1 MKISKIA
8 CAVAAAS
15 LTLSGVAFAQG
26 GPNPPDDGR
35 PGNSLRP
42 AQPDLNR
49 DRRPDTRSDRRDDR
63 RDDRGAVHRGDRN
76 DNRYDRHDEGR
87 GAGLE
92 HRFYRGGRLP
102 PEYRGRQY
110 VVDDWRGHHL
120 KQPPRGYQWVQ
131 VGGDYVLVAVAT
143 GIILS
148 VLLNQ

>member
-1 MKISKIA
+1 MQIRKIV

-15 LTLSGVAFAQG
+15 LTFGGTAFAQG

-35 PGNSLRP
+35 PGNSMRQV
-42 AQPDLNR
+42 QPDANR
-49 DRRPDTRSDRRDDR
+49 DRRPATRN
-63 RDDRGAVHRGDRN
+63 DRN
-76 DNRYDRHDEGR
+76 EAYRNDRHEESR
-87 GAGLE
+87 GAGPE
-92 HRFYRGGRLP
+92 HRFCRGGRLST
-102 PEYRGRQY
+102 EYRGRQY

-120 KQPPRGYQWVQ
+120 RQPPRGYQWVQ